1 MPSLSGHAFYDEDEI
16 FDTYWATRT
25 RPDNP
30 NDTLEQPVLREFA
43 GGLQD
48 QRILDLGCGAATF
61 GLHALAD
68 GASSYLGVDASRKMV
83 AAARDALAGTQGQ
96 VTQASI

>member
-1 MPSLSGHAFYDEDEI
+1 MTYLPGPAFYDEDEI

-30 NDTLEQPVLREFA
+30 NDTLEQPVLRELA
-43 GGLQD
+43 GEMRG

-61 GLHALAD
+61 GLYALAQ
-68 GASSYLGVDASRKMV
+68 GASSYLGIDASHKMM
-83 AAARDALAGTQGQ
+83 AAARYALAAHM
-96 VTQASI
+96 VRWCRRP